1 MVYVVTGGTRG
12 IGAAIAAQLV
22 GEGREVAVVGRDLG
36 AARAVAETLSQA
48 GPGRAVA
55 VEGELGSVA
64 GAKAAAGR
72 IGALGPIAALIH
84 NAGLWP
90 RARSLNADGLEASFV
105 VNHLAPWILNRLL
118 HPQLTASGA
127 RVVQVSAGL
136 FVAGRVDPRR
146 TPTGEDFSAFRTYAD
161 TKRANVLASRWLAAR
176 WGVPLNLVHPGV
188 VRTGLGESGGGLLD
202 LLMRPVKALW
212 LTPAEGA
219 LGPCRLATDPALA
232 GRGGLWYDRLDERP
246 WPAAAEDSALGEAL
260 AQQADTLA
268 GLEPL
273 G

>member
-1 MVYVVTGGTRG
+1 MMYIVTGGTRG
-12 IGAAIAAQLV
+12 IGAAVAAQLV
-22 GEGREVAVVGRDLG
+22 GEGREVAVVGRDLA
-36 AARAVAETLSQA
+36 AARSVAESLNRS
-48 GPGRAVA
+48 GSGRAVA

-72 IGALGPIAALIH
+72 LGELGPIAALIH

-90 RARSLNADGLEASFV
+90 RARALNRDELEASFV

-118 HPQLTASGA
+118 HTRLLASGA

-136 FVAGRVDPRR
+136 FVAGRVDLRR
-146 TPTGEDFSAFRTYAD
+146 TPTGEDFSALRTYAD

-176 WGVPLNLVHPGV
+176 WGVSLSLVHPGV

-212 LTPAEGA
+212 LSPSEGA
-219 LGPCRLATDPALA
+219 RGPCRLATDPALA

-246 WPAAAEDSALGEAL
+246 WPAAAEDDALGEAL
-260 AQQADTLA
+260 AQQADALA

-273 G
+273 R